1 VTEPRTAAPTRPDA
15 APSAAR
21 SFGSDVGH
29 SLATNVV
36 VALLGLTTGVLVA
49 RLLRPPGRGDLAA
62 IFNAPTVLSVLA
74 SLGLSESVVYYAARQ
89 RERAGRYLGTSLA
102 LAFGASLV
110 FAAAGWLLMPLLLA
124 EQSPGTIA
132 AARWYLLQVPIGAVL
147 GLAAAPLRGIGDIK
161 GWNYLKASH
170 SVVWLFVLLG
180 AIVHGHPQARSLSL
194 AFVLGRLALVPF
206 TFVIVRY
213 RMRRTIKVDVALARP
228 LLRFGVPNMLS
239 VLPNVLNLR
248 LDQMLMAAF
257 LPNRD
262 LGLYVV
268 AVSWSQLPAPALLAL
283 GNVLFPRV
291 AAANDATRVAL
302 AARGMRMGA
311 LLSVVL
317 GAATLVLTPFGIPLL
332 FRSDYRDAVPVALVL
347 VIAAA
352 ASSIN
357 TIQQEALRGLGR
369 PDLVLKSQLCGLG
382 VTIVGL
388 AMLLGRFGM
397 IGAAVA
403 SLAGY
408 LTIAIALA
416 VNGGRLT
423 GLPISA
429 LIMPRRG
436 DVHVLIDQLRVFT
449 RRGAHKES
457 M

>member
-1 VTEPRTAAPTRPDA
+1 VTGSSTAVPSEANRSRP
-15 APSAAR
+15 PSR
-21 SFGSDVGH
+21 SFRSDVGH

-62 IFNAPTVLSVLA
+62 IFNTPTLLSVLA
-74 SLGLSESVVYYAARQ
+74 SLGLSESLVYYTARQ
-89 RERAGRYLGTSLA
+89 RERAGRYLGTSLV
-102 LAFGASLV
+102 LAFAASLV

-124 EQSPGTIA
+124 EQSAGTVT

-147 GLAAAPLRGIGDIK
+147 GIAAAPLRGKGDIK
-161 GWNYLKASH
+161 GWNYLKLSH
-170 SVVWLFVLLG
+170 SVVWLMVLLG

-206 TFVIVRY
+206 TFVVVRY

-283 GNVLFPRV
+283 GTVLFPRV
-291 AAANDATRVAL
+291 AAADDADRAEL
-302 AARGMRMGA
+302 AARGMRMGT

-317 GAATLVLTPFGIPLL
+317 GLATLPLTPIGIPFL
-332 FRSDYRDAVPVALVL
+332 FRGEYRDAVPVALVL
-347 VIAAA
+347 VFAAA
-352 ASSIN
+352 ASSTN
-357 TIQQEALRGLGR
+357 TIQQEAIRGLGQ
-369 PDLVLKSQLCGLG
+369 PNLVLRSQLY
-382 VTIVGL
+382 GL
-388 AMLLGRFGM
+388 AVTVACLAALLGPFGM
-397 IGAAVA
+397 MGAAIA
-403 SLAGY
+403 SLLGY
-408 LTIAIALA
+408 LTIAGALA
-416 VNGGRLT
+416 IHGSRLT
-423 GLPISA
+423 GLSIAA
-429 LIMPRRG
+429 LTLPRRG
-436 DVHVLIDQLRVFT
+436 DVRALVDQLLVAA
-449 RRGAHKES
+449 RRPARKRAT
-457 M
+457 